1 MPGVATAAALAKAP
15 ARRFRSARMLAQTIY
30 HWLIVG
36 GLLLILANV
45 LANLRAFDGL
55 QPAEP
60 PENPPLVSI
69 LVPARN
75 EERSIAACVGSLLRQ
90 DYPNCEVIVLDDHS
104 DDETGAIVQRLIT
117 EAAERGVHARLLSGQ
132 PLPEGWTGKNWACH
146 QLSQAAGGEFL
157 FFTDADTEHA
167 PGTVTAA
174 VAYAQRN
181 RASLVSAWPRL
192 VTGTLGEKLIIP
204 VILLVGLAFCP
215 FWLQRW
221 IQEDPKRAWKH
232 DVRGMGVANG
242 QFMFFTR
249 RAYMLI
255 GGHEAVRAHV
265 VEDVTLGREIAA
277 RIPEGERLCNCDAL
291 QFSTVRMYRSFGETW
306 EGFTKN
312 IRAAFDDR
320 GITFWVFGCFQAACF
335 FWPFVAIFC
344 VPAPLRWVVGLQI
357 ALIYLIRFLL
367 AARFRTSRLGAL
379 LHPVGFLLMMLI
391 GLNSWRL
398 SKGRGVVWKGRTY
411 QPEI

>member
-1 MPGVATAAALAKAP
+1 
-15 ARRFRSARMLAQTIY
+15 MLAQTIY

-36 GLLLILANV
+36 SLLLILANV
-45 LANLRAFDGL
+45 LANLRSFDGL
-55 QPAEP
+55 RPAEP
-60 PENPPLVSI
+60 PENPPPVSI

-75 EERSIAACVGSLLRQ
+75 EERSIEACVGSLLRQ
-90 DYPNCEVIVLDDHS
+90 DYPNCEVLVLDDHS
-104 DDETGAIVQRLIT
+104 DDGTGAIVEKLIAD
-117 EAAERGVHARLLSGQ
+117 AAERGVQARLLRGES
-132 PLPEGWTGKNWACH
+132 LPEGWTGKNWACH
-146 QLSQAAGGEFL
+146 QLSQAARGEFL

-167 PGTVTAA
+167 PGTVSAA

-192 VTGTLGEKLIIP
+192 VTETPGEKLIVP

-215 FWLQRW
+215 LWLQRW
-221 IQEDPKRAWKH
+221 IQKDPKRAGKH

-249 RAYMLI
+249 AAYLRI

-265 VEDVTLGREIAA
+265 VEDVTLGREIAE
-277 RIPEGERLCNCDAL
+277 RIPEGERLFNCDAL
-291 QFSTVRMYRSFGETW
+291 QFSTVRMYHSFAETW
-306 EGFTKN
+306 AGFTKN

-335 FWPFVAIFC
+335 FWPFIAIFF
-344 VPAPLRWVVGLQI
+344 VPASLRWVVGLQI
-357 ALIYLIRFLL
+357 ALVYFIRFLL
-367 AARFRTSRLGAL
+367 TARFRMSWFGAVFHPLGM
-379 LHPVGFLLMMLI
+379 LLMMLI

-411 QPEI
+411 RPEI

>member
-1 MPGVATAAALAKAP
+1 
-15 ARRFRSARMLAQTIY
+15 MLAQAIY
-30 HWLIVG
+30 HWIIVG
-36 GLLLILANV
+36 SLLLILANI
-45 LANLRAFDGL
+45 LANFRAFDGL
-55 QPAEP
+55 RPAEP

-75 EERSIAACVGSLLRQ
+75 EERSIEACAGSLLRQ

-104 DDETGAIVQRLIT
+104 DDGTGAIVEQLFADAKNQRPNLT
-117 EAAERGVHARLLSGQ
+117 VRLLRGE

-146 QLSQAAGGEFL
+146 QLSQAARGEFL

-174 VAYAQRN
+174 VAYSQRN
-181 RASLVSAWPRL
+181 RAGLLSAWPRL
-192 VTGTLGEKLIIP
+192 LTVTPGEKLIVP
-204 VILLVGLAFCP
+204 VIVLIGFAFCP

-221 IQEDPKRAWKH
+221 IQEKPERAAGH

-242 QFMFFTR
+242 QFMFFSR
-249 RAYMLI
+249 RAYVRI

-265 VEDVTLGREIAA
+265 VEDLTLGRQIAA
-277 RIPEGERLCNCDAL
+277 LMPEGERLFNCDAL
-291 QFSTVRMYRSFGETW
+291 QFSTVRMYRSFAETW

-320 GITFWVFGCFQAACF
+320 GVMFWLFGCAQAAVF
-335 FWPFVAIFC
+335 FWPFIAIFL

-357 ALIYLIRFLL
+357 AIIFFIRFLL
-367 AARFRTSRLGAL
+367 AARFRTSRFGAL
-379 LHPVGFLLMMLI
+379 LHPVGVLLMMLI

-411 QPEI
+411 RPEI